1 MQLENS
7 PTVLNQSVVMLLF
20 FINSVG
26 PQIAKKLLR
35 LKNHTYQSMI
45 AMTLKCY
52 PGELKTG
59 GVYHVHM
66 ICIHFWLYTF
76 HFRADNAVTVVYK
89 PPNTILFG
97 KAVEMKLKVVSGKIQ
112 WFKGQISNYDGLTRT

>member
-1 MQLENS
+1 
-7 PTVLNQSVVMLLF
+7 
-20 FINSVG
+20 
-26 PQIAKKLLR
+26 
-35 LKNHTYQSMI
+35 MI

-89 PPNTILFG
+89 PPNTIATLWKG
-97 KAVEMKLKVVSGKIQ
+97 SGNEIKSRVWKDTVVQGS
-112 WFKGQISNYDGLTRT
+112 DR

>member
-1 MQLENS
+1 
-7 PTVLNQSVVMLLF
+7 MLLF

-76 HFRADNAVTVVYK
+76 HFRADNAVTDTLWK
-89 PPNTILFG
+89 G
-97 KAVEMKLKVVSGKIQ
+97 SGNEIQ
-112 WFKGQISNYDGLTRT
+112 SGIQKDIPAGCL